1 MSSRRCMPLL
11 PALLLA
17 AIPLVAASLSAQK
30 PKLPRWKF
38 DKKYTKNDPKALAK
52 AGYVSYGPFIFG
64 DSGKD
69 NRVTTDDVDKFLHY
83 AKIRWVETKHFKIG
97 STLPTYAIPVDRE
110 IKLKIRGELLR
121 LKEKIPR
128 VDPRTRILDPW
139 LRLHLTAQRMEEL
152 YADFLDHLV
161 LTEADFPKPGDKWMI
176 GEKYMGEGPYL
187 GMKDRYMLTVFERGT
202 TYFDYLKHYTGRQTK
217 FGQRWH
223 YRYQGSLY
231 YGIGTDM
238 NEGELRKDTALHC
251 DLAFNVS
258 INLTDG
264 FRHYSYDLPVWIR
277 EAIGHYFNRRVHEK
291 WNSFDQDEGVAGEVR
306 TTWKWKSYTRKLLAS
321 QKGTSLSKV
330 MQWRQYIDISFID
343 HVLIWSRLDFMMSFG
358 KEKFSEFMFEIKGRV
373 DPKTYLPD
381 QKDLVGV
388 LRRAIH
394 KVYGMNV
401 LQFEEKWV
409 EWVKE
414 NYPLKE

>member
-1 MSSRRCMPLL
+1 MRLL
-11 PALLLA
+11 STL
-17 AIPLVAASLSAQK
+17 LVAVVPLSALTLSAQ
-30 PKLPRWKF
+30 PTKLPRWKY
-38 DKKYTKNDPKALAK
+38 DKKYTRNEPGALQK

-64 DSGKD
+64 DNGKD
-69 NRVTTDDVDKFLHY
+69 NRPTTDDIDKFLHY
-83 AKIRWVETKHFKIG
+83 AKIRWVETAHFKIG
-97 STLPTYAIPVDRE
+97 TTLPEYAIPVDRE
-110 IKLKIRGELLR
+110 IRMRFRKELEE

-139 LRLHLTAQRMEEL
+139 LRLHLTAHRMEKL
-152 YADFLDHLV
+152 YADFMDHLQV
-161 LTEADFPKPGDKWMI
+161 TDASFPKSDKEWKI
-176 GEKYMGEGPYL
+176 GEKFMGEGPYL
-187 GMKDRYMLTVFERGT
+187 GMKDKYMLLVTEKGS
-202 TYFDYLKHYTGRQTK
+202 TYFDYLRRYTGRQSK

-223 YRYQGSLY
+223 YRHVGALF
-231 YGIGTDM
+231 YGIGSDM
-238 NEGELRKDTALHC
+238 SPDLKKDYALYC

-291 WNSFDQDEGVAGEVR
+291 WNSFDQDEGVAGDPR

-321 QKGTSLSKV
+321 QKGTPLAKV
-330 MQWRQYIDISFID
+330 MQWRQYSDIRFDD
-343 HVLIWSRLDFMMSFG
+343 HVLLWSRFDFMMSFG
-358 KEKFSEFMFEIKGRV
+358 KKKFSEFMFEIKGRT

-381 QKDLVGV
+381 QSDLVGAV
-388 LRRAIH
+388 RRAIH

-401 LQFEEKWV
+401 LQFEEKWI

-414 NYPLKE
+414 NYPIRE